1 MNEGMRCKPTIQPVM
16 APIPVQTRSPNAMV
30 IGRIAGLPKPKIG
43 GRKRVCRTAMMAMT
57 AMMASI
63 EPTDK
68 SILRETIT
76 KTMPVAMM
84 PTDTVCTATL
94 KILRGVMN
102 LPLVAI

>member
-1 MNEGMRCKPTIQPVM
+1 
-16 APIPVQTRSPNAMV
+16 MV

-43 GRKRVCRTAMMAMT
+43 GRKRVCRTAMMAMTAMT

>member
-1 MNEGMRCKPTIQPVM
+1 M
-16 APIPVQTRSPNAMV
+16 APIPVPTRSPNAMV

-43 GRKRVCRTAMMAMT
+43 GRKRVCRT

>member
-1 MNEGMRCKPTIQPVM
+1 
-16 APIPVQTRSPNAMV
+16 
-30 IGRIAGLPKPKIG
+30 
-43 GRKRVCRTAMMAMT
+43 MMAEQI
-57 AMMASI
+57 ASI

-76 KTMPVAMM
+76 KTRPVAMM

-102 LPLVAI
+102 LPSVAI